1 MFYLL
6 TGLLFVL
13 LFGIVQGI
21 VYLISGTTPAKEA
34 KKQIEKIK
42 NSQGFIRFVYDKQI
56 QLKKMGAGVLLKD
69 HLTVSQWYLFKA
81 LMAGLFGLI
90 AFFISAGVLKS
101 DMAKPISIGAGII
114 GWFFLDLILRLKNK
128 ASNDEMMPD
137 IMEMSRSVLYGK
149 RGGQYIADALK
160 DSVIV
165 VENKRLKTALLR
177 LRNDLE
183 SGFSLDECL
192 DELELS
198 FSNGEISSFC
208 TVIKSLQSIGQ
219 VDEALRT
226 MALLMVVLTLYM
238 AQVARLMTHQHHV
251 DDSLA
256 DSVLASLVADD
267 IYYFETLEMTGTP
280 VVRFQNVDRSH
291 RIFMDSMNEAVAE
304 TTGFYYNFSFD
315 SYICYEVEGSQVKIT
330 TYTGPSGAKS
340 VSYGRLGSVYSPKGE
355 RVRETSA
362 YGRVRF
368 DIKNIIDGSYIT
380 KTKDIY
386 CTLEING

>member
-1 MFYLL
+1 M
-6 TGLLFVL
+6 
-13 LFGIVQGI
+13 QGT

-42 NSQGFIRFVYDKQI
+42 NSQGFIRFIYDKQI

-69 HLTVSQWYLFKA
+69 HMTVSQWYLYKT

-90 AFFISAGVLKS
+90 AFFISAGVFKS
-101 DMAKPISIGAGII
+101 DMAKPISFMAAFV
-114 GWFFLDLILRLKNK
+114 GWFFLDLFIRLKNK

-183 SGFSLDECL
+183 SGLSLDECL

-208 TVIKSLQSIGQ
+208 TVIKSLQSTGQ

-226 MALLMVVLTLYM
+226 LENNIEREQASVNKRRCMILEHKTMMYVIFIAMDLMAMILYCIIMKLLEL
-238 AQVARLMTHQHHV
+238 Q
-251 DDSLA
+251 
-256 DSVLASLVADD
+256 
-267 IYYFETLEMTGTP
+267 I
-280 VVRFQNVDRSH
+280 
-291 RIFMDSMNEAVAE
+291 
-304 TTGFYYNFSFD
+304 GF
-315 SYICYEVEGSQVKIT
+315 
-330 TYTGPSGAKS
+330 
-340 VSYGRLGSVYSPKGE
+340 
-355 RVRETSA
+355 
-362 YGRVRF
+362 
-368 DIKNIIDGSYIT
+368 
-380 KTKDIY
+380 
-386 CTLEING
+386 